1 MNTSARVQ
9 LAPGQ
14 RGCCDVAGRLMMMAA
29 APIRV
34 EALVRRACAQGEGSR
49 EQLMACV
56 EDLLASGL
64 LIELDEV
71 TP

>member
-1 MNTSARVQ
+1 MNTSTRVQ

-14 RGCCDVAGRLMMMAA
+14 RGCCDIAGRLMMMAA

-34 EALVRRACAQGEGSR
+34 EQLVARAQAQGEGSR
-49 EQLMACV
+49 AQIISCV
-56 EDLLASGL
+56 EDLIASGL

-71 TP
+71 AP